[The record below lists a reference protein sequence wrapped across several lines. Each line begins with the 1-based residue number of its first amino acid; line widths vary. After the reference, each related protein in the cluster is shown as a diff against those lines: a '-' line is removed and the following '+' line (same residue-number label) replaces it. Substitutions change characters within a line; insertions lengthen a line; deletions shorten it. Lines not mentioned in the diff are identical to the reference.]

1 MNVGQ
6 TMVKLSDETVTLLDG
21 DVRLT
26 RRKNSSAWQAAFKIG
41 DRWVRT
47 TTKCRQLADAKER
60 AKELY
65 MEYRFRAKNDLPVVS
80 KRFDAVARLAVADM
94 QKQLDAGTGRK
105 VYRDYITA
113 INAYLIPFF
122 GAKFVNNIS
131 HMELK
136 EYAVWRAAKMGREPK
151 ASTITTH
158 NTALNRVFEEAVNRG
173 YMTKN
178 KIPILVNAGA
188 EGERRPDFSLE
199 DYRTMI
205 RKLPSWAKDETVH
218 TQKSR
223 DMRMLLWDYVMVLA
237 NSGIR
242 HGTEAENLRWRNVH
256 VFEERGR
263 IYLEFQGVK
272 GKTKAH
278 NVMCRPTAL
287 AALRRI
293 HARTIAIKDT
303 SFEDMLKQR
312 LDLPVF
318 TLPDGTVTRNL
329 DQTFK
334 RFLEEHSLLVCPVTQ
349 QNRTLYS
356 LRHTYATFALVND
369 GMDIH
374 VLSKNMGTSIQMI
387 EQHYSHLQP
396 RMKKDMLGGS
406 DYGLTREEYEAQK
419 AAGTD

>member
-1 MNVGQ
+1 M
-6 TMVKLSDETVTLLDG
+6 MVKLSDDTVTILDG

-26 RRKNSSAWQAAFKIG
+26 RRKASSAWQAAFKIG

-47 TTKCRQLADAKER
+47 TTKCKQLVDAKEA
-60 AKELY
+60 AKTLY
-65 MEYRFRAKNDLPVVS
+65 MEYRFKAKHDLPIVS

-105 VYRDYITA
+105 VYKDYITA

-131 HMELK
+131 HVELK
-136 EYAVWRAAKMGREPK
+136 EYAVWRAAKMLREPK

-158 NTALNRVFEEAVNRG
+158 NTALNRVFEEAVNRS

-188 EGERRPDFSLE
+188 DGERRPDFSLD

-223 DMRMLLWDYVMVLA
+223 DMRMLLWDYVIVLA

-242 HGTEAENLRWRNVH
+242 HGTEAENLRWRHVH
-256 VFEERGR
+256 VFEEKGR

-278 NVMCRPTAL
+278 NTICRPSAL
-287 AALRRI
+287 TALRRI
-293 HARTIAIKDT
+293 HARTVAIQST
-303 SFEDMLKQR
+303 AFEDMLKQR

-318 TLPDGTVTRNL
+318 CLPDGTVSKNL

-334 RFLEEHSLLVCPVTQ
+334 RFLTEHGLLTCPVTQ

-374 VLSKNMGTSIQMI
+374 VLAKNMGTSIPMI
-387 EQHYSHLQP
+387 ERHYSHLQP

-419 AAGTD
+419 SKDNAE

>member
-1 MNVGQ
+1 
-6 TMVKLSDETVTLLDG
+6 MVKLSPNTVTLLDG

-26 RRKNSSAWQAAFKIG
+26 QRRNSAAWQAAFKIDG
-41 DRWVRT
+41 RWVRVS
-47 TTKCRQLADAKER
+47 TKCRQLADAKEA
-60 AKELY
+60 AKTLY
-65 MEYRFRAKNDLPVVS
+65 MEYRFRAKHDLPVVS

-94 QKQLDAGTGRK
+94 QRQLDAGTGRK

-113 INAYLIPFF
+113 IDSYLIPFF

-131 HMELK
+131 HVELK
-136 EYAVWRAAKMGREPK
+136 EFAVWRAAKMGREPK

-173 YMTKN
+173 YMTKG
-178 KIPILVNAGA
+178 KMPILVNAGA
-188 EGERRPDFSLE
+188 DGERRPDFNLE
-199 DYRTMI
+199 DYRTMV
-205 RKLPSWAKDETVH
+205 RKLPHWAKDETVH

-223 DMRMLLWDYVMVLA
+223 DMRMLLWDYVMFLA

-263 IYLEFQGVK
+263 IYLELQGVK

-287 AALRRI
+287 AALRRL
-293 HARTIAIKDT
+293 HARTDTIKNT
-303 SFEDMLKQR
+303 PFEDVLKQR

-318 TLPDGTVTRNL
+318 CLPDGTVSRNL

-334 RFLEEHSLLVCPVTQ
+334 RFLEEHELLVCPVTQ

-374 VLSKNMGTSIQMI
+374 VLAKNMGTSIPMI
-387 EQHYSHLQP
+387 ERHYSHLQP
-396 RMKKDMLGGS
+396 RMKKDMLSGP
-406 DYGLTREEYEAQK
+406 DYGLTREEYEAQRSD
-419 AAGTD
+419 TD

>member
-1 MNVGQ
+1 MAG
-6 TMVKLSDETVTLLDG
+6 
-21 DVRLT
+21 
-26 RRKNSSAWQAAFKIG
+26 
-41 DRWVRT
+41 
-47 TTKCRQLADAKER
+47 C
-60 AKELY
+60 
-65 MEYRFRAKNDLPVVS
+65 VS

-105 VYRDYITA
+105 VYKDYITA

-131 HMELK
+131 HVELK
-136 EYAVWRAAKMGREPK
+136 EYAVWRAAKMLREPK

-158 NTALNRVFEEAVNRG
+158 NTALNRVFEEAVNRS

-178 KIPILVNAGA
+178 KIPILVNSGA
-188 EGERRPDFSLE
+188 DGERRPDFSLD

-223 DMRMLLWDYVMVLA
+223 DMRMLLWDYVIVLA

-242 HGTEAENLRWRNVH
+242 HGTEAENLRWRHVH
-256 VFEERGR
+256 VFEEKGR

-278 NVMCRPTAL
+278 NTICRPSAL
-287 AALRRI
+287 TALRRI
-293 HARTIAIKDT
+293 HARTVAIQST
-303 SFEDMLKQR
+303 AFEDMLKKR

-318 TLPDGTVTRNL
+318 CLPDGTVSKNL

-334 RFLEEHSLLVCPVTQ
+334 RFLTEHGLLKCPVTQ

-374 VLSKNMGTSIQMI
+374 VLAKNMGTSSPMI
-387 EQHYSHLQP
+387 ERHYSHLQP
-396 RMKKDMLGGS
+396 RMKKDMLSGP
-406 DYGLTREEYEAQK
+406 DYGLTRAEYEAQK
-419 AAGTD
+419 AANDAD

>member
-1 MNVGQ
+1 
-6 TMVKLSDETVTLLDG
+6 MVKISAETVTLLDG

-26 RRKNSSAWQAAFKIG
+26 RRKNSAAWQAAFKID
-41 DRWVRT
+41 DRWVRV
-47 TTKCRQLADAKER
+47 TTKARQLADAKET
-60 AKELY
+60 AKTLY
-65 MEYRFRAKNDLPVVS
+65 MEYRFRAKHDLPIVS
-80 KRFDAVARLAVADM
+80 KRFDAVARLTVTDM
-94 QKQLDAGTGRK
+94 QKQLAAGTGRK
-105 VYRDYITA
+105 VYSDYITA
-113 INAYLIPFF
+113 IETYLIPFF

-131 HMELK
+131 HVELK
-136 EYAVWRAAKMGREPK
+136 EFAVWRAAKLGREPK

-158 NTALNRVFEEAVNRG
+158 NSALNRVFEEAVNRG
-173 YMTKN
+173 YMTKG
-178 KIPILVNAGA
+178 KIPILVNDGDD
-188 EGERRPDFSLE
+188 GERRPDFSVD

-242 HGTEAENLRWRNVH
+242 QGTEAENLRWRNVH
-256 VFEERGR
+256 VFEDKGR
-263 IYLEFQGVK
+263 IYLELQGVQ

-293 HARTIAIKDT
+293 HARTDAIKNT
-303 SFEDMLKQR
+303 PFEDVLKQR

-318 TLPDGTVTRNL
+318 ALPDGTVTKHLN
-329 DQTFK
+329 QTFK
-334 RFLEEHSLLVCPVTQ
+334 RFLEEHGLLVCPVAQ
-349 QNRTLYS
+349 KNRTLYS
-356 LRHTYATFALVND
+356 LRHTYATFALIND

-374 VLSKNMGTSIQMI
+374 VLAKNMGTSIGMI
-387 EQHYSHLQP
+387 EKHYSHLQP

-406 DYGLTREEYEAQK
+406 DYGLTREEYLAQK
-419 AAGTD
+419 AAEED

>member
-1 MNVGQ
+1 
-6 TMVKLSDETVTLLDG
+6 MVKLSAETVTILDG

-26 RRKNSSAWQAAFKIG
+26 RRKSSSAWQAAFKID
-41 DRWVRT
+41 DRWVRV
-47 TTKCRQLADAKER
+47 TTKARQLADAKET
-60 AKELY
+60 AKTLY
-65 MEYRFRAKNDLPVVS
+65 MEYRFRAKHDLPIVS
-80 KRFDAVARLAVADM
+80 KRFDAVARLAVLDM
-94 QKQLDAGTGRK
+94 QTQLDAGTGRK

-113 INAYLIPFF
+113 TETYLIPFF
-122 GAKFVNNIS
+122 GAKYVHNIS
-131 HMELK
+131 HVELR

-158 NTALNRVFEEAVNRG
+158 NTALNRVFEEAVNRD
-173 YMTKN
+173 YMSKN
-178 KIPILVNAGA
+178 RIPILVNAGA
-188 EGERRPDFSLE
+188 DGERRPDFSLE
-199 DYRTMI
+199 DYRSMI
-205 RKLPSWAKDETVH
+205 RKLPQWAKDETVH

-256 VFEERGR
+256 VFEDRGR
-263 IYLEFQGVK
+263 IYLELQGVK
-272 GKTKAH
+272 GKTRAH

-287 AALRRI
+287 VALRRI
-293 HARTIAIKDT
+293 HARTDT
-303 SFEDMLKQR
+303 IRDTTFEDMLKQR

-318 TLPDGTVTRNL
+318 ALPDGTVSKNL

-374 VLSKNMGTSIQMI
+374 VLAKNMGTSIPMI
-387 EQHYSHLQP
+387 ERHYSHLQP

-406 DYGLTREEYEAQK
+406 DYGLTREEYLAQK
-419 AAGTD
+419 ATGEN

>member
-1 MNVGQ
+1 
-6 TMVKLSDETVTLLDG
+6 MVKLSDDTVTILDG

-26 RRKNSSAWQAAFKIG
+26 RRKASSAWQAAFKIG

-47 TTKCRQLADAKER
+47 TTKCKQLVDAKEA
-60 AKELY
+60 AKNLY
-65 MEYRFRAKNDLPVVS
+65 MEYRFKAKHDLPIVS

-105 VYRDYITA
+105 VYKDYITA

-131 HMELK
+131 HVELK
-136 EYAVWRAAKMGREPK
+136 EYAVWRAAKMLREPK

-158 NTALNRVFEEAVNRG
+158 NTALNRVFEEAVNRS

-178 KIPILVNAGA
+178 KIPILVNSGA
-188 EGERRPDFSLE
+188 DGERRPDFSLD

-223 DMRMLLWDYVMVLA
+223 DMRMLLWDYVIVLA

-242 HGTEAENLRWRNVH
+242 HGTEAENLRWRHVH
-256 VFEERGR
+256 VFEEKGR

-278 NVMCRPTAL
+278 NTICRPSAL
-287 AALRRI
+287 TALRRI
-293 HARTIAIKDT
+293 HARTVAIQST
-303 SFEDMLKQR
+303 AFEDMLKKR

-318 TLPDGTVTRNL
+318 CLPDGTVSKNL

-334 RFLEEHSLLVCPVTQ
+334 RFLTEHGLLKCPVTQ

-374 VLSKNMGTSIQMI
+374 VLAKNMGTSSPMI
-387 EQHYSHLQP
+387 ERHYSHLQP
-396 RMKKDMLGGS
+396 RMKKDMLSGP
-406 DYGLTREEYEAQK
+406 DYGLTRAEYEAQK
-419 AAGTD
+419 AANDAD

>member
-1 MNVGQ
+1 
-6 TMVKLSDETVTLLDG
+6 MVKISSETVTLLDG

-26 RRKNSSAWQAAFKIG
+26 RRKNSAAWQAAFKID
-41 DRWVRT
+41 DRWVRV
-47 TTKCRQLADAKER
+47 TTKARQLADAKET
-60 AKELY
+60 AKTLY
-65 MEYRFRAKNDLPVVS
+65 MEYRFRAKHDLPIVS
-80 KRFDAVARLAVADM
+80 KRFDAVARLTVTDM
-94 QKQLDAGTGRK
+94 QKQLAAGTGRK
-105 VYRDYITA
+105 VYSDYITA
-113 INAYLIPFF
+113 IETYLIPFF
-122 GAKFVNNIS
+122 GAKFVNNVS
-131 HMELK
+131 HVELK
-136 EYAVWRAAKMGREPK
+136 DFAVWRATKLKREPK

-158 NTALNRVFEEAVNRG
+158 NSALNRVFEEAVNRG
-173 YMTKN
+173 YVTKG
-178 KIPILVNAGA
+178 KIPILVNDGDD
-188 EGERRPDFSLE
+188 GERRPDFSLD

-237 NSGIR
+237 NSGVR

-256 VFEERGR
+256 VFEDRGR

-293 HARTIAIKDT
+293 HARTDAIKNT
-303 SFEDMLKQR
+303 PFEDVLKGR

-318 TLPDGTVTRNL
+318 ALPDGTVTKSLN
-329 DQTFK
+329 QTFK
-334 RFLEEHSLLVCPVTQ
+334 RFLEEHGLLVCPVTQ
-349 QNRTLYS
+349 QGRTLYS

-374 VLSKNMGTSIQMI
+374 VLAKNMGTSIQMI

-406 DYGLTREEYEAQK
+406 DYGLTREQYEEELSK
-419 AAGTD
+419 ALPQ

>member
-1 MNVGQ
+1 
-6 TMVKLSDETVTLLDG
+6 MVKLSAETVTILDG

-26 RRKNSSAWQAAFKIG
+26 RRKSSSAWQAAFKID
-41 DRWVRT
+41 DRWVRV
-47 TTKCRQLADAKER
+47 TTKARQLADAKET
-60 AKELY
+60 AKTLY
-65 MEYRFRAKNDLPVVS
+65 MEYRFKAKHDLPIVS
-80 KRFDAVARLAVADM
+80 KRFDAVARLVVLDM
-94 QKQLDAGTGRK
+94 QTQLDAGTGRK

-113 INAYLIPFF
+113 IETYLIPFF
-122 GAKFVNNIS
+122 GAKFVHNIS
-131 HMELK
+131 HVELR
-136 EYAVWRAAKMGREPK
+136 EYAVWRAAKMGRDPK

-158 NTALNRVFEEAVNRG
+158 NTALNRVFEEAVNRD
-173 YMTKN
+173 YMSKN
-178 KIPILVNAGA
+178 RIPILVNAGA
-188 EGERRPDFSLE
+188 DGERRPDFSLE
-199 DYRTMI
+199 DYRSMI
-205 RKLPSWAKDETVH
+205 RKLPQWAKDETVH

-256 VFEERGR
+256 VFEDRGR
-263 IYLEFQGVK
+263 IYMELQGVK
-272 GKTKAH
+272 GKTRAH

-287 AALRRI
+287 VALRRI
-293 HARTIAIKDT
+293 HARTDAIRDT
-303 SFEDMLKQR
+303 TFEDMLKQR

-318 TLPDGTVTRNL
+318 ALPDGTVSKNL
-329 DQTFK
+329 DQTYK

-374 VLSKNMGTSIQMI
+374 VLAKNMGTSIPMI
-387 EQHYSHLQP
+387 ERHYSHLQP

-406 DYGLTREEYEAQK
+406 DYGLTREEYLAQK
-419 AAGTD
+419 AAEED

>member
-1 MNVGQ
+1 
-6 TMVKLSDETVTLLDG
+6 MVKISAETVTLLDG

-26 RRKNSSAWQAAFKIG
+26 RRKNSAAWQAAFKID
-41 DRWVRT
+41 DRWVRV
-47 TTKCRQLADAKER
+47 TTKARQLADAKET
-60 AKELY
+60 AKTLY
-65 MEYRFRAKNDLPVVS
+65 MEYRFRAKHDLPIVS
-80 KRFDAVARLAVADM
+80 KRFDAVARLTVTDM
-94 QKQLDAGTGRK
+94 QKQLAAGTGRK
-105 VYRDYITA
+105 VYSDYITA
-113 INAYLIPFF
+113 IETYLIPFF

-131 HMELK
+131 HVELK
-136 EYAVWRAAKMGREPK
+136 EFAVWRAAKLGREPK

-158 NTALNRVFEEAVNRG
+158 NSALNRVFEEAVNRG
-173 YMTKN
+173 YMTKG
-178 KIPILVNAGA
+178 KIPILVNDGDD
-188 EGERRPDFSLE
+188 GERRPDFSLD

-242 HGTEAENLRWRNVH
+242 QGTEAENLRWRNVH
-256 VFEERGR
+256 VFEDRGR
-263 IYLEFQGVK
+263 IYLELQGVQ

-293 HARTIAIKDT
+293 HARTDAIKNT
-303 SFEDMLKQR
+303 PFEDVLKQR

-318 TLPDGTVTRNL
+318 ALPDGTVTKHLN
-329 DQTFK
+329 QTFK
-334 RFLEEHSLLVCPVTQ
+334 RFLEEHGLLVCPVTQ

-356 LRHTYATFALVND
+356 LRHTYATFALIND

-374 VLSKNMGTSIQMI
+374 VLAKNMGTSIGMI
-387 EQHYSHLQP
+387 EKHYSHLQP

-406 DYGLTREEYEAQK
+406 DYGLTREEYLAQK
-419 AAGTD
+419 AVKED